1 MKKIIVL
8 AKQVPDT
15 ANITGQ
21 AMKEDGTVNRA
32 ALPAVFNPDDL
43 NAMET
48 ALTIKDA
55 IGAEVIVITMGP
67 PAAVA
72 ILKHALY
79 MGADRAVLISDRK
92 FAGADTLATSY
103 VLAEAVKKISA
114 VGGFVDLVL
123 AGRQAIDGDTAQVG
137 PQVAEK
143 IGFNQITY
151 ITGVETITE
160 DYLIVAR
167 DGELQTERI
176 KTPFPVLLTI
186 TDETNTPRYPN
197 CLNMLKYFRA
207 DTASQSEA
215 AQRDKAGDKALETA
229 QTHNQVI
236 PLWKADDL
244 GLEINRCG
252 IKGSPTRVSKI
263 ENITLTGGDLELYNS
278 DPIAIKQLVQDLRK
292 DYAEVNE

>member
-43 NAMET
+43 NAMEA
-48 ALTIKDA
+48 ALAIKEA

-67 PAAVA
+67 PAAVD

-79 MGADRAVLISDRK
+79 MGADRVMLISDRK

-103 VLAEAVKKISA
+103 VLAETIKKIGTADGS
-114 VGGFVDLVL
+114 VDLVL

-151 ITGVETITE
+151 ITGIETITE

-176 KTPFPVLLTI
+176 KTPFPALLTI
-186 TDETNTPRYPN
+186 TNEANTPRYPN

-207 DTASQSEA
+207 DTASQFDDD
-215 AQRDKAGDKALETA
+215 QIDTALA
-229 QTHNQVI
+229 HNQAI
-236 PLWKADDL
+236 PVWKADDL
-244 GLEINRCG
+244 GLDIKRCG
-252 IKGSPTRVSKI
+252 IKGSPTRVHKI
-263 ENITLTGGDLELYNS
+263 ESITLTGGDLELYGTDS
-278 DPIAIKQLVQDLRK
+278 KDIKQLVQDLRK

>member
-21 AMKEDGTVNRA
+21 AMKADGTVNRA
-32 ALPAVFNPDDL
+32 ALPTVFNPDDL

-48 ALTIKDA
+48 ALRIKDA
-55 IGAEVIVITMGP
+55 IRAEVIVITMGP

-72 ILKHALY
+72 ILKDALY
-79 MGADRAVLISDRK
+79 MGADRVILISDRK

-103 VLAEAVKKISA
+103 VLAEAIKKIGA
-114 VGGFVDLVL
+114 VDLVL

-143 IGFNQITY
+143 IGFNQVTY
-151 ITGVETITE
+151 ITDIETITE
-160 DYLIVAR
+160 DYLVVAR

-207 DTASQSEA
+207 GTASQLEA
-215 AQRDKAGDKALETA
+215 TLGDITGDNDWETA
-229 QTHNQVI
+229 RAHNQVI
-236 PLWKADDL
+236 PVWKAEDL
-244 GLEINRCG
+244 GLDLNRCG
-252 IKGSPTRVSKI
+252 IKGSPTRVHKI
-263 ENITLTGGDLELYNS
+263 ENITLTGGDLELYNT
-278 DPIAIKQLVQDLRK
+278 DPMAIKQLVLDLRK

>member
-1 MKKIIVL
+1 MK
-8 AKQVPDT
+8 A
-15 ANITGQ
+15 
-21 AMKEDGTVNRA
+21 DGTVNRA

-79 MGADRAVLISDRK
+79 MGADRVMLISDRK

-103 VLAEAVKKISA
+103 VLAEAVKKIGA
-114 VGGFVDLVL
+114 VDLVL

-151 ITGVETITE
+151 ITGIETITE
-160 DYLIVAR
+160 DYLIVTR

-176 KTPFPVLLTI
+176 KTPFPMLLTI
-186 TDETNTPRYPN
+186 TDEANTPRYPN

-207 DTASQSEA
+207 DTASQFDDG
-215 AQRDKAGDKALETA
+215 QIETA
-229 QTHNQVI
+229 RAHNQVI
-236 PLWKADDL
+236 PMWKADDL
-244 GLEINRCG
+244 GLDIKRCG

-263 ENITLTGGDLELYNS
+263 ENITLTGGDLELYDTDS
-278 DPIAIKQLVQDLRK
+278 MAIKQLVQDLRK

>member
-48 ALTIKDA
+48 ALVIKDA

-103 VLAEAVKKISA
+103 VLAEAVKKIGA
-114 VGGFVDLVL
+114 VDLVL

-151 ITGVETITE
+151 ITGIETISK

-176 KTPFPVLLTI
+176 KTPFPMLLTI
-186 TDETNTPRYPN
+186 TNEANTPRYPN

-207 DTASQSEA
+207 DTASQFDGN
-215 AQRDKAGDKALETA
+215 QLETA
-229 QTHNQVI
+229 RAHNQVI
-236 PLWKADDL
+236 PVWKAEDL
-244 GLEINRCG
+244 ELDIKRCG
-252 IKGSPTRVSKI
+252 IKGSPTRVNKI
-263 ENITLTGGDLELYNS
+263 ESITLAGGDLELYGTDS
-278 DPIAIKQLVQDLRK
+278 KDIKQLVQDLRK

>member
-43 NAMET
+43 NAMEA
-48 ALTIKDA
+48 ALAIKEA

-67 PAAVA
+67 PAAVD

-79 MGADRAVLISDRK
+79 MGADRVMLISDRK

-151 ITGVETITE
+151 ITGIETITE

-176 KTPFPVLLTI
+176 KTPFPALLTI
-186 TDETNTPRYPN
+186 TNEANTPRYPN

-207 DTASQSEA
+207 DTASQFDDG
-215 AQRDKAGDKALETA
+215 QIETA
-229 QTHNQVI
+229 RAHNQVI
-236 PLWKADDL
+236 PMWKADDL
-244 GLEINRCG
+244 GLDIKRCG

-263 ENITLTGGDLELYNS
+263 ENITLTGGDLELYDTDS
-278 DPIAIKQLVQDLRK
+278 MAIKQLVQDLRK